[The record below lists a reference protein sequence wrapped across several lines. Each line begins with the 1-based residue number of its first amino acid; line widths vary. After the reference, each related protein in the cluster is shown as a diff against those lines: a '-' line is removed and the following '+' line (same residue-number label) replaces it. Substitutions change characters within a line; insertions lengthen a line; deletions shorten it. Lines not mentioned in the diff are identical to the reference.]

1 MTPIRR
7 DLQTKAWTSPRVP
20 GIMCATGTAIR
31 KLHLQACYAPLA
43 QLDRALPSGGRGQR
57 FESSRVRHRV
67 CCCRTESMAHFSP
80 SHCIQDFENERSGNL
95 WSDLTQADC
104 GKKSSG
110 SRRESHVTA
119 GYCGDSQHRTGQF
132 FTTTCSCRV
141 QSEVP
146 WMKWRTVLRRPSTI

>member
-1 MTPIRR
+1 M
-7 DLQTKAWTSPRVP
+7 QSETSWCTAATENHGQSKGGSVLLSTAGVSVCFS
-20 GIMCATGTAIR
+20 GI
-31 KLHLQACYAPLA
+31 APVA

-110 SRRESHVTA
+110 SRRESHVTT

-146 WMKWRTVLRRPSTI
+146 WMKWRTVLGRPSTI